1 MASPDRPTPERL
13 YATLTGYQTSAALAA
28 AIRLELFTHV
38 AAGADTPAALV
49 PLAGASERGLRALLN
64 HLVAHGFLVKRGERY
79 ACAEISALFLDRRS
93 PAYQGS
99 IATFLTDPG
108 LVRCFDDLEGAIRRG
123 GTVERAGGT
132 VAAENPVWV
141 EFARAM
147 APVARSF
154 APAFADVVCRAGAP
168 RRVLDVAAGHG
179 LYGIEVARRS
189 DAGQVTFQDW
199 PGVLAV
205 ARANVEQ
212 AGLAARARYL
222 AGSAFEVELGSGH
235 DAILVTNF
243 LHHFPRESCAAFL
256 ARCRAA
262 LAPGG
267 RVAVL
272 EFVLEEDRVTP
283 SRSAAF
289 DLVMVATTPGGVAYT
304 VGEYGQIFREAGL
317 AHPERHDLPEG
328 THTVLV
334 AGPGP

>member
-1 MASPDRPTPERL
+1 MASPGGATPERI
-13 YATLTGYQTSAALAA
+13 YQTLTGYQTSAALAA
-28 AIRLELFTHV
+28 AIRLDVFTHV
-38 AAGADTPAALV
+38 AGGADTPAALV

-79 ACAEISALFLDRRS
+79 ACGAEAARFLDRRS

-108 LVRCFDDLEGAIRRG
+108 LVRCFDDLDGAIRRG
-123 GTVERAGGT
+123 GTVEPAGGT

-147 APVARSF
+147 TPVARAL
-154 APAFADVVCRAGAP
+154 APGVADVVCRAGVP

-189 DAGQVTFQDW
+189 AECRVVFQDW

-205 ARANVEQ
+205 TREHVEAEGLGPRASYV
-212 AGLAARARYL
+212 G
-222 AGSAFEVELGSGH
+222 GSAFEVALGGPY

-243 LHHFPRESCAAFL
+243 LHHFGPEEGSRFL

-283 SRSAAF
+283 PRSAAF
-289 DLVMVATTPGGVAYT
+289 DLVMVATTRAGAAYT
-304 VGEYGQIFREAGL
+304 VAEYGEMFRAAGL
-317 AHPERHDLPEG
+317 AHPERHDLAEG
-328 THTVLV
+328 AHTVLV
-334 AGPGP
+334 AGAG